1 MNEETIFGKEKTS
14 QDEWISLAEI
24 RRVTNLEEYELDDIV
39 NRFLSICGDDG
50 TMDMSTFYTVMIEFA
65 TQKRQNLSDQ
75 DETKL
80 RQVLN
85 HLFRMFDTN
94 NDSTVDA
101 AELLAGLSALVGGKR
116 DDKTKIAFML
126 FDTSGDGFIQLEEM
140 ARYLYCVYRV
150 IYAAEPSTRERVGNL
165 TERELAV
172 KTAQEAFEKADTN
185 NDSKLSYEEFK
196 AWYTGASDFASRMSN
211 KVDDILMMSL
221 EEVRHV
227 LNIPENATVE
237 TLITHFMD
245 FMDDD
250 EYVLSR
256 SNFINALSKWKEED
270 CDSEL
275 WNKVVTRLYD
285 LMDVNSDQ
293 MVQVSEMI
301 SGLATILQTDT
312 LGKFRSLFRLFS
324 FENEE
329 ISEAN
334 MCRFLVSS
342 YRVLLKFGELGEQRE
357 TSPEVLA
364 YKKTREIFSKAI
376 LSERGNINFDEFCR
390 LYTMLTADGLLEKTS
405 KAAESVPI
413 DEIRHLMHLESHSVS
428 DVLSRFQ
435 SVTRNGE
442 IIREDFEKVLTD
454 LAEEGDVEDPDTT
467 RLAILYLFNLWNC

>member
-1 MNEETIFGKEKTS
+1 MNKDTRDVVVKENAS
-14 QDEWISLAEI
+14 QENWISLVEI

-50 TMDMSTFYTVMIEFA
+50 RMDMSTFYSVMIEFA

-165 TERELAV
+165 PERELAV

-256 SNFINALSKWKEED
+256 SNFTNASKWKRKIVI
-270 CDSEL
+270 L
-275 WNKVVTRLYD
+275 
-285 LMDVNSDQ
+285 NSGPRSWH
-293 MVQVSEMI
+293 VCMI
-301 SGLATILQTDT
+301 
-312 LGKFRSLFRLFS
+312 
-324 FENEE
+324 
-329 ISEAN
+329 
-334 MCRFLVSS
+334 
-342 YRVLLKFGELGEQRE
+342 
-357 TSPEVLA
+357 
-364 YKKTREIFSKAI
+364 
-376 LSERGNINFDEFCR
+376 
-390 LYTMLTADGLLEKTS
+390 
-405 KAAESVPI
+405 
-413 DEIRHLMHLESHSVS
+413 
-428 DVLSRFQ
+428 
-435 SVTRNGE
+435 
-442 IIREDFEKVLTD
+442 
-454 LAEEGDVEDPDTT
+454 
-467 RLAILYLFNLWNC
+467 